1 MVLTD
6 LERVWFQAALKLCR
20 QNWWTSALDGPA
32 QLKERVTSQPP
43 RTFHSSLKSHSRI
56 KEQEHLWKTLPFKT
70 GGEESVFESVSLIDI
85 LPSPP
90 LPCLVCY
97 SEPCRRAGLWSGYL
111 RESSRGL
118 VPCLLYCIK
127 PPWSNLFLRNNAIF
141 VNNCK
146 HFKLHSLPCS
156 SASTCPSG
164 LASSWHINVGFS
176 QFVFLVSSGGA
187 EAAPVFMGQPG
198 RQCCSRGSSHLLAQP
213 PPAKGSQK
221 CSWGQICTSLGGW
234 GALASG
240 KLGYFSFPGFL
251 LFTGED
257 EDGGGWETDGK
268 QPASLLYSHI

>member
-111 RESSRGL
+111 REGSRGL

-127 PPWSNLFLRNNAIF
+127 PPWSNVFLRNNAIF

-176 QFVFLVSSGGA
+176 QFVFLVSSGG
-187 EAAPVFMGQPG
+187 GW
-198 RQCCSRGSSHLLAQP
+198 GSSCVYGPAWKAMLLQGKQP
-213 PPAKGSQK
+213 PPGSA
-221 CSWGQICTSLGGW
+221 STSQRKPKMQLGSDLHPPGRLGSTGIWKIRIFQLPWLSPFYWGGW
-234 GALASG
+234 GWRG
-240 KLGYFSFPGFL
+240 LG
-251 LFTGED
+251 D
-257 EDGGGWETDGK
+257 WWEAAC
-268 QPASLLYSHI
+268 QSVV